1 MNTIKLTQTLGT
13 IDAKTS
19 NEEVGVT
26 TEKLTPALVQSTKIS
41 ASAFNK
47 WKTDAL
53 IDHITNTH
61 HQYTKENAVIIYNL
75 AQKVAFH
82 HSENHPELIKL
93 TATMFLFLH
102 DLLNCMKK
110 EEQILFPG
118 IKQLVKD
125 NSHSRKCGSETFGLI
140 KERVSLMHKEH
151 QASLKDLKLF
161 HELTNGYSLPE
172 DACSSYKCLFEK
184 MKEFEDDLFLHLHLE
199 NNILFPRAIA
209 LGKELKKD

>member
-13 IDAKTS
+13 IDTKTS

-26 TEKLTPALVQSTKIS
+26 RKKLTPALVQSTKIS
-41 ASAFNK
+41 ARGFNK

-53 IDHITNTH
+53 IDHIINTH
-61 HQYTKENAVIIYNL
+61 HQYTKESAVIIYNL

-93 TATMFLFLH
+93 TTTMFLFLH

-110 EEQILFPG
+110 EEQMLFPG
-118 IKQLVKD
+118 IKQLATN
-125 NSHSRKCGSETFGLI
+125 NSQSRKCGSETFGL
-140 KERVSLMHKEH
+140 KEWVGLMHKEH
-151 QASLKDLKLF
+151 QASFKDLKLF
-161 HELTNGYSLPE
+161 HELTNGYKLPE
-172 DACSSYKCLFEK
+172 DACNSYKCLFEK

-199 NNILFPRAIA
+199 NNILFPKAIA
-209 LGKELKKD
+209 LDKELKKD